1 VIVTTL
7 TRYRVMSDCDQW
19 IARITAE
26 AGDRVDEASYTAK
39 QKVDDIAR
47 MCHATAVVARPG

>member
-1 VIVTTL
+1 
-7 TRYRVMSDCDQW
+7 MSDCDQW

-47 MCHATAVVARPG
+47 MCHATAVVVRPG